1 MTTPTHKAVD
11 GCDSECYLRH
21 HLCAVREVR
30 RLRELVDS
38 FVGAPPERMRYELLW
53 EWHLDDAERLKELK
67 RRVDELL
74 SLTAKTEPM
83 VPAAWLA
90 RANQRI
96 GELTEAAIA
105 AATKK
110 GPTP

>member
-1 MTTPTHKAVD
+1 MTAPTQKAVD

-30 RLRELVDS
+30 RLRALVDS
-38 FVGAPPERMRYELLW
+38 FVGAPPDKDRYELLW
-53 EWHLDDAERLKELK
+53 DLHVEDGVLIEEL
-67 RRVDELL
+67 RRAVDELRAL
-74 SLTAKTEPM
+74 AAKSEPM

-105 AATKK
+105 AAAKK
-110 GPTP
+110 GPKP